1 MAASAKDELGQA
13 LTPLLEYGCT
23 PWRISSQRAA
33 DLYESGVKL
42 WRKEDLI
49 DIEQQLGKSFTMEKF
64 TVRRLDGSIVH
75 IKNPIFGV
83 LKPIWK
89 PYVEFQ
95 EYWHHVRTTPQGP
108 PEICHCTYF
117 VDWDNQTPGNFQGP
131 VENARPLFNTKQQQW
146 EASKTC
152 EAFTSKFRAVLQGDE
167 NAKRVTKVVC
177 FGLGDLNPKLPY
189 WRKIQN
195 DALLKDEKES
205 GTSVTHG
212 ALIHHAIALT
222 MAKITRSCAKPG
234 DGGVRL
240 LTQDPGYSDE
250 TKDIVKEI
258 GFEVVGE
265 YGAGG
270 FAEVDDEC
278 VVFSP
283 FPRAPV
289 KQIIADFAL
298 PLAIISCGDGSVWN
312 GRGRPYADAE
322 SPRTRQMWERKDG
335 LVLQPLASKGQRQTQ
350 PVRISYK
357 NSALGPVLTSANN
370 DGNGDGKSFEAFGI
384 VGLLTVAQ
392 TSYLISITRREQVA
406 QIHNHPIYVVTDVAL
421 TPLASQKD
429 AEASVASTYASLSR
443 NATSEQEDES
453 DNSDDEAVLSGLH
466 NDDVEDEDISTIT
479 PPPEQRLHKR
489 ATSVVNDVFAK
500 KGGYGRFARNW
511 FNRNG
516 WAPDRKMAGVGL
528 SSAGVDAES
537 EAQKSTT
544 STPSIISAEDNT
556 GEAKATDD
564 GEESGLTDE
573 HVAALLPKL
582 LRTTSLLFGSSRS
595 FYFSYDY
602 DITRSVS
609 NSKPDNGSDLPLHEE
624 VDPLF
629 FWNRNVIQ
637 PFIDAGQY
645 PLVLP
650 LLQGFVGQRSF
661 SIERYP
667 VAKRPDSGGEILEL
681 RDMHPNDE
689 RAAQQASDRP
699 TTPRYVEG
707 DCDVP
712 GDKNPPEMSPT
723 SGHDP
728 RALAFEPTSTYLLT
742 LISRRSVKRAGLRY
756 LRRGI
761 DEDGHCANSVETE
774 QILSAPTWNT
784 SPIYSFVQIRGS
796 IPVFFSQ
803 SPYSFKPVPQMQ
815 NSEATNYEAF
825 KKHFEILTERY
836 GGVGI
841 TNLVEKHD
849 NEAIV
854 GDAYEK
860 YWKRLNEE
868 GGVNGQK
875 PLFEWFDFHSVCRG
889 MKFENVSLLL
899 DSLSPSL
906 ETFGYTVSRGENTK
920 TKQSGVLRTN
930 CMDCLDRTNIVQ
942 SAVARQVLEQQLKAE
957 GFDMSAQLDQTTQ
970 WFNVLWADN
979 GDAVSKQYASTAA
992 MKGDY
997 TRTRKRDYRG
1007 ALTDMGLSISR
1018 FYSGIVNDYFSQA
1031 TIDFL
1036 VGSVSALIFED
1047 FSTNLMT
1054 ADPSVSLARTRQRGI
1069 EISHKLVVA
1078 DTSEELLGGW
1088 AFLTPHE
1095 ANTVKG
1101 HMEES
1106 VLLLTDAALYACRF
1120 DWNMEK
1126 VESFERV
1133 DLRHVTGVK
1142 WGPYVTATL
1151 TRAQCDER
1159 KNVGMVVKYRA
1170 GAHDIT
1176 RVNTRSLST
1185 VASREILDGVAA
1197 GEALDKEHAAGEKG
1211 GKQGEERIIALKAL
1225 QARTAAVGDGGASAA
1240 PVSEEE
1246 LVRSVAEEIGR
1257 VVGIEGR
1264 VEKGDIVG
1272 VGEAKRATGLLDLIG
1287 WRVKRLVW
1295 A

>member
-1 MAASAKDELGQA
+1 MPSIA
-13 LTPLLEYGCT
+13 
-23 PWRISSQRAA
+23 
-33 DLYESGVKL
+33 
-42 WRKEDLI
+42 RK
-49 DIEQQLGKSFTMEKF
+49 
-64 TVRRLDGSIVH
+64 
-75 IKNPIFGV
+75 
-83 LKPIWK
+83 
-89 PYVEFQ
+89 
-95 EYWHHVRTTPQGP
+95 
-108 PEICHCTYF
+108 
-117 VDWDNQTPGNFQGP
+117 
-131 VENARPLFNTKQQQW
+131 
-146 EASKTC
+146 
-152 EAFTSKFRAVLQGDE
+152 
-167 NAKRVTKVVC
+167 VT
-177 FGLGDLNPKLPY
+177 
-189 WRKIQN
+189 
-195 DALLKDEKES
+195 
-205 GTSVTHG
+205 
-212 ALIHHAIALT
+212 
-222 MAKITRSCAKPG
+222 ITA
-234 DGGVRL
+234 
-240 LTQDPGYSDE
+240 
-250 TKDIVKEI
+250 
-258 GFEVVGE
+258 
-265 YGAGG
+265 
-270 FAEVDDEC
+270 
-278 VVFSP
+278 
-283 FPRAPV
+283 
-289 KQIIADFAL
+289 
-298 PLAIISCGDGSVWN
+298 
-312 GRGRPYADAE
+312 
-322 SPRTRQMWERKDG
+322 RKDG
-335 LVLQPLASKGQRQTQ
+335 LVLQPLASKGQRPTP

-357 NSALGPVLTSANN
+357 NSAVGPVLSSANN
-370 DGNGDGKSFEAFGI
+370 DSNGDGKSFEAFGI

-392 TSYLISITRREQVA
+392 TSYLVSITRREQVA
-406 QIHNHPIYVVTDVAL
+406 QVHNHPVYVVTDVAL

-429 AEASVASTYASLSR
+429 AEASVTSTHASLTR
-443 NATSEQEDES
+443 NTTSEQEDEG
-453 DNSDDEAVLSGLH
+453 DNSDDEAVLSGLGS
-466 NDDVEDEDISTIT
+466 DDVEDEEISTIT
-479 PPPEQRLHKR
+479 PPPERRLHKR

-537 EAQKSTT
+537 DAQATT
-544 STPSIISAEDNT
+544 TPTTPVISAADNE
-556 GEAKATDD
+556 GEAKAADKD
-564 GEESGLTDE
+564 GEENGLTDE

-595 FYFSYDY
+595 FYFAYDY

-609 NSKPDNGSDLPLHEE
+609 NARSENGSDLPLHKK

-650 LLQGFVGQRSF
+650 LMQGFVGQRSF

-667 VAKRPDSGGEILEL
+667 VAKRPEESGEFLEL
-681 RDMHPNDE
+681 RDMHPNEE
-689 RAAQQASDRP
+689 RTARPTTDRP
-699 TTPRYVEG
+699 TTPKYEES
-707 DCDVP
+707 DYDDVP
-712 GDKNPPEMSPT
+712 GENPSDLSPT

-728 RALAFEPTSTYLLT
+728 RALAFEPTGTYLLT

-774 QILSAPTWNT
+774 QILSTPTWDT
-784 SPIYSFVQIRGS
+784 APIYSFVQVRGS

-815 NSEATNYEAF
+815 NSEATNFAAF
-825 KKHFEILTERY
+825 KKHFEIITERY
-836 GGVGI
+836 GAVAI

-854 GDAYEK
+854 GNAYEK
-860 YWKRLNEE
+860 YAKRLNEE

-906 ETFGYTVSRGENTK
+906 EAFGYTVSREGNT
-920 TKQSGVLRTN
+920 TRQNGVLRTN

-942 SAVARQVLEQQLKAE
+942 SAVARQILEQQLKAE
-957 GFDMSAQLDQTTQ
+957 GFDMSAQLDQTTH

-1054 ADPSVSLARTRQRGI
+1054 ADPSVSLSRTRQRGI

-1078 DTSEELLGGW
+1078 DTTEELLGGW

-1095 ANTVKG
+1095 ANSVKG

-1142 WGPYVTATL
+1142 WGPYITATL
-1151 TRAQCDER
+1151 TRAQCDEK
-1159 KNVGMVVKYRA
+1159 KNVGMVVRYRA
-1170 GAHDIT
+1170 GADDIT

-1185 VASREILDGVAA
+1185 VPSREILDGQAPVDDANA
-1197 GEALDKEHAAGEKG
+1197 KG
-1211 GKQGEERIIALKAL
+1211 HPVEERGKKSGEERIIALKAL
-1225 QARTAAVGDGGASAA
+1225 QARTAAVGDGATSAA

-1246 LVRSVAEEIGR
+1246 LIRSVAEEIGR

-1272 VGEAKRATGLLDLIG
+1272 VGEAKKATGLLDLIG

>member
-1 MAASAKDELGQA
+1 MPSIA
-13 LTPLLEYGCT
+13 
-23 PWRISSQRAA
+23 
-33 DLYESGVKL
+33 
-42 WRKEDLI
+42 RK
-49 DIEQQLGKSFTMEKF
+49 
-64 TVRRLDGSIVH
+64 V
-75 IKNPIFGV
+75 N
-83 LKPIWK
+83 
-89 PYVEFQ
+89 
-95 EYWHHVRTTPQGP
+95 
-108 PEICHCTYF
+108 
-117 VDWDNQTPGNFQGP
+117 
-131 VENARPLFNTKQQQW
+131 
-146 EASKTC
+146 
-152 EAFTSKFRAVLQGDE
+152 
-167 NAKRVTKVVC
+167 
-177 FGLGDLNPKLPY
+177 
-189 WRKIQN
+189 
-195 DALLKDEKES
+195 
-205 GTSVTHG
+205 
-212 ALIHHAIALT
+212 
-222 MAKITRSCAKPG
+222 ITA
-234 DGGVRL
+234 
-240 LTQDPGYSDE
+240 
-250 TKDIVKEI
+250 
-258 GFEVVGE
+258 
-265 YGAGG
+265 
-270 FAEVDDEC
+270 
-278 VVFSP
+278 
-283 FPRAPV
+283 
-289 KQIIADFAL
+289 
-298 PLAIISCGDGSVWN
+298 
-312 GRGRPYADAE
+312 
-322 SPRTRQMWERKDG
+322 RKDG
-335 LVLQPLASKGQRQTQ
+335 LVLQPLASKGQRQTP

-357 NSALGPVLTSANN
+357 NSAVGPVLSNANN

-406 QIHNHPIYVVTDVAL
+406 QLHNHPIYVVTDVAL

-429 AEASVASTYASLSR
+429 AEASVVSTHTSLSR
-443 NATSEQEDES
+443 NATSEQEDEGN
-453 DNSDDEAVLSGLH
+453 NSDDEAVLSGLGS
-466 NDDVEDEDISTIT
+466 DDVEDEEISTIT
-479 PPPEQRLHKR
+479 PPPEKRLHKR
-489 ATSVVNDVFAK
+489 STSVVNDVFAK

-537 EAQKSTT
+537 DAQISTT
-544 STPSIISAEDNT
+544 PATPVISAADNKSET
-556 GEAKATDD
+556 NSTEVD

-595 FYFSYDY
+595 FYFAYDY

-609 NSKPDNGSDLPLHEE
+609 NSRSENGSDLPLHEE

-645 PLVLP
+645 SLVLP
-650 LLQGFVGQRSF
+650 LMQGFVGQRSF

-667 VAKRPDSGGEILEL
+667 VAKLPGAGGEILEL
-681 RDMHPNDE
+681 RDMHPNEE
-689 RAAQQASDRP
+689 RIARAISDRP
-699 TTPRYVEG
+699 TTPKYVES
-707 DCDVP
+707 DCDDTP
-712 GDKNPPEMSPT
+712 GDKNSSDLSPI

-728 RALAFEPTSTYLLT
+728 RALAFEPSSTYLLT

-774 QILSAPTWNT
+774 QILSTPTWTT

-815 NSEATNYEAF
+815 NSEGTNFEAF
-825 KKHFEILTERY
+825 KKHFETLTERY
-836 GGVGI
+836 GDITI

-849 NEAIV
+849 NEGIV

-860 YWKRLNEE
+860 YWKRLIEE

-906 ETFGYTVSRGENTK
+906 EKFGYTISREGNAK
-920 TKQSGVLRTN
+920 TRQSGVLRTN

-1047 FSTNLMT
+1047 FGTNLMT
-1054 ADPSVSLARTRQRGI
+1054 ADPSVSLSRTRQRGI

-1078 DTSEELLGGW
+1078 DASEELLGGW

-1095 ANTVKG
+1095 ANSVKG

-1151 TRAQCDER
+1151 TRAQCDEK

-1170 GAHDIT
+1170 GADDIT

-1185 VASREILDGVAA
+1185 VASREVLDGVAA
-1197 GEALDKEHAAGEKG
+1197 ADAAPDKENPVGDRGRKP
-1211 GKQGEERIIALKAL
+1211 GEERIIALKAL
-1225 QARTAAVGDGGASAA
+1225 QARTSVVGDGGSSAA

-1246 LVRSVAEEIGR
+1246 LIRSVAEEIGR

-1264 VEKGDIVG
+1264 VEKGDIIG

>member
-1 MAASAKDELGQA
+1 M
-13 LTPLLEYGCT
+13 
-23 PWRISSQRAA
+23 
-33 DLYESGVKL
+33 
-42 WRKEDLI
+42 
-49 DIEQQLGKSFTMEKF
+49 
-64 TVRRLDGSIVH
+64 
-75 IKNPIFGV
+75 
-83 LKPIWK
+83 
-89 PYVEFQ
+89 
-95 EYWHHVRTTPQGP
+95 
-108 PEICHCTYF
+108 
-117 VDWDNQTPGNFQGP
+117 
-131 VENARPLFNTKQQQW
+131 
-146 EASKTC
+146 
-152 EAFTSKFRAVLQGDE
+152 
-167 NAKRVTKVVC
+167 
-177 FGLGDLNPKLPY
+177 
-189 WRKIQN
+189 
-195 DALLKDEKES
+195 
-205 GTSVTHG
+205 
-212 ALIHHAIALT
+212 
-222 MAKITRSCAKPG
+222 
-234 DGGVRL
+234 
-240 LTQDPGYSDE
+240 
-250 TKDIVKEI
+250 
-258 GFEVVGE
+258 
-265 YGAGG
+265 
-270 FAEVDDEC
+270 
-278 VVFSP
+278 
-283 FPRAPV
+283 
-289 KQIIADFAL
+289 
-298 PLAIISCGDGSVWN
+298 
-312 GRGRPYADAE
+312 
-322 SPRTRQMWERKDG
+322 
-335 LVLQPLASKGQRQTQ
+335 
-350 PVRISYK
+350 
-357 NSALGPVLTSANN
+357 
-370 DGNGDGKSFEAFGI
+370 
-384 VGLLTVAQ
+384 
-392 TSYLISITRREQVA
+392 A
-406 QIHNHPIYVVTDVAL
+406 QIHDHPIYVVTDVAL
-421 TPLASQKD
+421 TPLTSQKD
-429 AEASVASTYASLSR
+429 AEASVASTQVSLSR
-443 NATSEQEDES
+443 NATSEQEEEGDS
-453 DNSDDEAVLSGLH
+453 SDDEAVLSGLGS
-466 NDDVEDEDISTIT
+466 DDVEDEDISTIT
-479 PPPEQRLHKR
+479 PPPETRLHKR
-489 ATSVVNDVFAK
+489 TTSVVNDVFAK

-528 SSAGVDAES
+528 SSAGVDSES
-537 EAQKSTT
+537 DAQT
-544 STPSIISAEDNT
+544 STMPATPVISPADKE
-556 GEAKATDD
+556 GETKPTEVD
-564 GEESGLTDE
+564 GEEESGLTDE

-595 FYFSYDY
+595 FYFAYDY

-609 NSKPDNGSDLPLHEE
+609 NRRPENGSDFPLHEE

-645 PLVLP
+645 SFVLP
-650 LLQGFVGQRSF
+650 LMQGFVGQRSF

-667 VAKRPDSGGEILEL
+667 VAKRPEADGEILEL
-681 RDMHPNDE
+681 RDMHPNE
-689 RAAQQASDRP
+689 ESTARPTSSRP
-699 TTPRYVEG
+699 TTPKYAESNRDDIPCG
-707 DCDVP
+707 KDLSDL
-712 GDKNPPEMSPT
+712 SLT

-742 LISRRSVKRAGLRY
+742 LMSRRSVKRAGLRY

-774 QILSAPTWNT
+774 QILSTPTWST

-815 NSEATNYEAF
+815 NSKSTNFEAF
-825 KKHFEILTERY
+825 KKHFKILTERY
-836 GGVGI
+836 GDVTI

-860 YWKRLNEE
+860 YWKRLVDE
-868 GGVNGQK
+868 GGINGQK

-899 DSLSPSL
+899 DSLSSSL
-906 ETFGYTVSRGENTK
+906 ETFGYTVSRDGNTK
-920 TKQSGVLRTN
+920 AKQNGILRTN

-942 SAVARQVLEQQLKAE
+942 SAVARQVLEKQLQAE

-1018 FYSGIVNDYFSQA
+1018 FYSGYASSTFIPELHTNNPRIVNDYFSQA

-1054 ADPSVSLARTRQRGI
+1054 ADPSVSLSRTRQRGI

-1078 DTSEELLGGW
+1078 DTTEELLGGW

-1095 ANTVKG
+1095 ANTAKG

-1126 VESFERV
+1126 VKSFERV

-1151 TRAQCDER
+1151 TRAQCDEKR
-1159 KNVGMVVKYRA
+1159 NVGMVVRYRA
-1170 GAHDIT
+1170 GADDIT

-1185 VASREILDGVAA
+1185 VASREVLDGVAA
-1197 GEALDKEHAAGEKG
+1197 ADAAPDGEHSFAERGRKPGED
-1211 GKQGEERIIALKAL
+1211 RIIALKAL
-1225 QARTAAVGDGGASAA
+1225 QARTSAVGDGAASAA

-1246 LVRSVAEEIGR
+1246 LIRSVAEEIGR

-1264 VEKGDIVG
+1264 VERGDIVG
-1272 VGEAKRATGLLDLIG
+1272 IGEAKRATGLLDLIG

>member
-1 MAASAKDELGQA
+1 MPSIA
-13 LTPLLEYGCT
+13 
-23 PWRISSQRAA
+23 
-33 DLYESGVKL
+33 
-42 WRKEDLI
+42 RK
-49 DIEQQLGKSFTMEKF
+49 
-64 TVRRLDGSIVH
+64 V
-75 IKNPIFGV
+75 N
-83 LKPIWK
+83 
-89 PYVEFQ
+89 
-95 EYWHHVRTTPQGP
+95 
-108 PEICHCTYF
+108 
-117 VDWDNQTPGNFQGP
+117 
-131 VENARPLFNTKQQQW
+131 
-146 EASKTC
+146 
-152 EAFTSKFRAVLQGDE
+152 
-167 NAKRVTKVVC
+167 
-177 FGLGDLNPKLPY
+177 
-189 WRKIQN
+189 
-195 DALLKDEKES
+195 
-205 GTSVTHG
+205 
-212 ALIHHAIALT
+212 
-222 MAKITRSCAKPG
+222 ITA
-234 DGGVRL
+234 
-240 LTQDPGYSDE
+240 
-250 TKDIVKEI
+250 
-258 GFEVVGE
+258 
-265 YGAGG
+265 
-270 FAEVDDEC
+270 
-278 VVFSP
+278 
-283 FPRAPV
+283 
-289 KQIIADFAL
+289 
-298 PLAIISCGDGSVWN
+298 
-312 GRGRPYADAE
+312 
-322 SPRTRQMWERKDG
+322 RKDG
-335 LVLQPLASKGQRQTQ
+335 LVLQPLASKGQRQTP

-357 NSALGPVLTSANN
+357 NSAVGPVLSSANN

-406 QIHNHPIYVVTDVAL
+406 QLHNHPIYVVTDVAL

-429 AEASVASTYASLSR
+429 AEASVVSTHASMSR
-443 NATSEQEDES
+443 NATSEQEDEG
-453 DNSDDEAVLSGLH
+453 NNGGEEPVLSGRRS
-466 NDDVEDEDISTIT
+466 DDVEDEEISTIT
-479 PPPEQRLHKR
+479 PPPETRLHKR
-489 ATSVVNDVFAK
+489 STSVVNDVFAK

-537 EAQKSTT
+537 DAQTSTT
-544 STPSIISAEDNT
+544 PTTPVISSADNKSETNSTEV
-556 GEAKATDD
+556 D
-564 GEESGLTDE
+564 GEDSGLTDE

-595 FYFSYDY
+595 FYFAYDY

-609 NSKPDNGSDLPLHEE
+609 NSRSENGSDLPLHEE

-645 PLVLP
+645 SLVLP
-650 LLQGFVGQRSF
+650 LMQGFVGQRSF
-661 SIERYP
+661 SIEKYP
-667 VAKRPDSGGEILEL
+667 VAKLPEAGGEILEL
-681 RDMHPNDE
+681 RDMHPNEE
-689 RAAQQASDRP
+689 RIARAISDRP
-699 TTPRYVEG
+699 TTPKYVEN
-707 DCDVP
+707 DCDDTP
-712 GDKNPPEMSPT
+712 GDKNSSDLSPI

-728 RALAFEPTSTYLLT
+728 RALAFEPSTTYLLT

-774 QILSAPTWNT
+774 QILSTPHEEHVAH
-784 SPIYSFVQIRGS
+784 IF
-796 IPVFFSQ
+796 IPANPRQHPS
-803 SPYSFKPVPQMQ
+803 MQ
-815 NSEATNYEAF
+815 NSEATNFEAF

-836 GGVGI
+836 GDVTI

-849 NEAIV
+849 NEGIV

-889 MKFENVSLLL
+889 MKFENVSLLFDL
-899 DSLSPSL
+899 LSPSL
-906 ETFGYTVSRGENTK
+906 EKFGYTISRDGSANTRQ
-920 TKQSGVLRTN
+920 TGVLRTN

-1047 FSTNLMT
+1047 FGTNLMT
-1054 ADPSVSLARTRQRGI
+1054 ADPSVSLSRTQ
-1069 EISHKLVVA
+1069 
-1078 DTSEELLGGW
+1078 ELLGGW

-1095 ANTVKG
+1095 ANSVKG
-1101 HMEES
+1101 TMEES

-1151 TRAQCDER
+1151 TRAQCDEK
-1159 KNVGMVVKYRA
+1159 KNVGMVVTYRA
-1170 GAHDIT
+1170 GADDIT

-1185 VASREILDGVAA
+1185 VASREVLDGVAA
-1197 GEALDKEHAAGEKG
+1197 ADAGPGKEDPVGDRGRKP
-1211 GKQGEERIIALKAL
+1211 GEERIIALKAL
-1225 QARTAAVGDGGASAA
+1225 QARTAAVGDGGSSAP

-1246 LVRSVAEEIGR
+1246 LIRSVAEEIGR

>member
-1 MAASAKDELGQA
+1 MPSIA
-13 LTPLLEYGCT
+13 
-23 PWRISSQRAA
+23 
-33 DLYESGVKL
+33 
-42 WRKEDLI
+42 RK
-49 DIEQQLGKSFTMEKF
+49 
-64 TVRRLDGSIVH
+64 VSI
-75 IKNPIFGV
+75 
-83 LKPIWK
+83 
-89 PYVEFQ
+89 
-95 EYWHHVRTTPQGP
+95 T
-108 PEICHCTYF
+108 
-117 VDWDNQTPGNFQGP
+117 
-131 VENARPLFNTKQQQW
+131 A
-146 EASKTC
+146 
-152 EAFTSKFRAVLQGDE
+152 
-167 NAKRVTKVVC
+167 
-177 FGLGDLNPKLPY
+177 
-189 WRKIQN
+189 
-195 DALLKDEKES
+195 
-205 GTSVTHG
+205 
-212 ALIHHAIALT
+212 
-222 MAKITRSCAKPG
+222 
-234 DGGVRL
+234 
-240 LTQDPGYSDE
+240 
-250 TKDIVKEI
+250 
-258 GFEVVGE
+258 
-265 YGAGG
+265 
-270 FAEVDDEC
+270 
-278 VVFSP
+278 
-283 FPRAPV
+283 
-289 KQIIADFAL
+289 
-298 PLAIISCGDGSVWN
+298 
-312 GRGRPYADAE
+312 
-322 SPRTRQMWERKDG
+322 RKDG
-335 LVLQPLASKGQRQTQ
+335 LVLQPLASKGQRQTP

-357 NSALGPVLTSANN
+357 NSAVGPVLSSANS

-406 QIHNHPIYVVTDVAL
+406 QLHNHPIYVVTDVAL

-429 AEASVASTYASLSR
+429 AEASVVSTHASLSR
-443 NATSEQEDES
+443 NATSGQEDEGE
-453 DNSDDEAVLSGLH
+453 NSDDEAVLSGLGS
-466 NDDVEDEDISTIT
+466 DDVEDEEISTIT
-479 PPPEQRLHKR
+479 PPPETRLHKR
-489 ATSVVNDVFAK
+489 STSVVNDVFAK

-537 EAQKSTT
+537 DAQTSTT
-544 STPSIISAEDNT
+544 PTTPVMSAADNGSET
-556 GEAKATDD
+556 KATEVD

-595 FYFSYDY
+595 FYFAYDY

-609 NSKPDNGSDLPLHEE
+609 NTRSENGSDLPLHEE

-645 PLVLP
+645 SLVLP
-650 LLQGFVGQRSF
+650 LMQGFVGQRSF

-667 VAKRPDSGGEILEL
+667 VAKRPEAGGEVLEL
-681 RDMHPNDE
+681 RDMHPNEE
-689 RAAQQASDRP
+689 RTARPTSDRP
-699 TTPRYVEG
+699 TTPQYVES
-707 DCDVP
+707 DCDDTP
-712 GDKNPPEMSPT
+712 GDKNSSDLSPK

-774 QILSAPTWNT
+774 QILSTPAWTT

-815 NSEATNYEAF
+815 NSEATNFEAF

-836 GGVGI
+836 GDVTI

-849 NEAIV
+849 NEGIV

-899 DSLSPSL
+899 DSLTPSL
-906 ETFGYTVSRGENTK
+906 EKFGYTISREGNAK
-920 TKQSGVLRTN
+920 TRQSGVLRTN

-1047 FSTNLMT
+1047 FGTNLMT
-1054 ADPSVSLARTRQRGI
+1054 ADPSVSLSRTRQRGI

-1078 DTSEELLGGW
+1078 DASEELLGGW

-1095 ANTVKG
+1095 ANSVKG

-1151 TRAQCDER
+1151 TRAQCDEKR
-1159 KNVGMVVKYRA
+1159 NVGMVVKYRA
-1170 GAHDIT
+1170 GADDIT

-1185 VASREILDGVAA
+1185 VASREVLDGVAGA
-1197 GEALDKEHAAGEKG
+1197 DDASAKEHPVADRGRKP
-1211 GKQGEERIIALKAL
+1211 GEERIIALKAL
-1225 QARTAAVGDGGASAA
+1225 QARTAAVGDGGSSAA

-1246 LVRSVAEEIGR
+1246 LIRSVAEEIGR
-1257 VVGIEGR
+1257 VVGIDGR
-1264 VEKGDIVG
+1264 VQKGDIVG